1 MRLLESGETRSAVT
15 ADRDEDQS
23 KGSVGSGTE
32 LRLIGS

>member
-23 KGSVGSGTE
+23 NNLEQGPGKC
-32 LRLIGS
+32 R